1 MKIIRFP
8 GVVNNEY
15 KNTIPA
21 SLYAGI
27 TMVTMILTSYYRDW
41 IPGPMRIL
49 LIAAVCV
56 HAVHILVFLWRNVFH
71 GVNLDTFVPSWFV
84 TFNGIMVST
93 VAGAA
98 VLPPIMAKAVLC
110 WGLFIY
116 TCLLYTSRCV

>member
-1 MKIIRFP
+1 M
-8 GVVNNEY
+8 VNNEY

-93 VAGAA
+93 VAGGGGAA
-98 VLPPIMAKAVLC
+98 SHYGEGRA
-110 WGLFIY
+110 
-116 TCLLYTSRCV
+116 LLGSVHLHRHHSLHGVASGHPGR